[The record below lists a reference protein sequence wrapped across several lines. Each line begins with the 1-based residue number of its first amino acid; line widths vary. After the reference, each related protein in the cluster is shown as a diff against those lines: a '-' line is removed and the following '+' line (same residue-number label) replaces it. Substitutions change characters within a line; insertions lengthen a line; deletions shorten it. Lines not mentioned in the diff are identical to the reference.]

1 MARPDNKSQAQDE
14 FLEKLVAVNRTA
26 KVVKGGRQFGFTAL
40 TVVGDGAGRVG
51 FGFGKAREVPV
62 AISKAM
68 AQARKNMVNVALKN
82 DTLHFAIKGAHGAT
96 MVYMQPASDGTGV
109 IAGGGMRAV
118 LECAGVRNVLAK
130 SYGSRNPINV
140 VRATV
145 NALAN
150 VNSPETIAAK
160 RGKTARRDPGLIRTE
175 LRHGEQTDQGH
186 AGEEP
191 RGPVEEHLG
200 VGTRA
205 RPAQAAPDGR
215 SRRHAAE
222 PRNDLRRD
230 HLLKVQE

>member
-1 MARPDNKSQAQDE
+1 MARPDKQNQAQDE

-82 DTLHFAIKGAHGAT
+82 DTLHFAMNGEHGAT
-96 MVYMQPASDGTGV
+96 KVYMQPASDGTGV

-150 VNSPETIAAK
+150 ARSPEDVAAK
-160 RGKTARRDPGLIRTE
+160 RGKT
-175 LRHGEQTDQGH
+175 
-186 AGEEP
+186 
-191 RGPVEEHLG
+191 VEEILG
-200 VGTRA
+200 
-205 RPAQAAPDGR
+205 
-215 SRRHAAE
+215 
-222 PRNDLRRD
+222 
-230 HLLKVQE
+230 